1 MDNSESAEYK
11 PASSWVPGQL
21 SGSDHLSGL
30 NVATSVGNTGK
41 LGGKGKE
48 EVRPREEELLIAHSK
63 QSHTWAAVRIHC
75 VFKNKLTRKMDSL
88 EHEVVCF

>member
-48 EVRPREEELLIAHSK
+48 EVRPREEELTLSNRTHG
-63 QSHTWAAVRIHC
+63 Q
-75 VFKNKLTRKMDSL
+75 L
-88 EHEVVCF
+88 

>member
-30 NVATSVGNTGK
+30 NVATSVGDTGK

-48 EVRPREEELLIAHSK
+48 EVRCHGKRSFSLLTPSNRTHG
-63 QSHTWAAVRIHC
+63 Q
-75 VFKNKLTRKMDSL
+75 L
-88 EHEVVCF
+88 